1 MNGKV
6 VLSYFIGAV
15 VGCLVTGYLAKSYY
29 KRVADEEIESMKE
42 IMKQRVDSFCE
53 EKFEEKIDDI
63 FEEKTVDESADKA
76 SASAEPVNYAAKYRG
91 GGEVNDI
98 LDEMKSNTHPTDDG
112 EIASVSK
119 KKGKK
124 KKGARIIKVDNYDGD
139 PQYKKIPVYYFLGDD
154 IVADEYDNDILI
166 GEDGRP
172 LGKVVDFVPLDVI
185 NKFGFKDN
193 DDEAVI
199 YIRNEDIMYDFEVIK
214 DFGTFADIK
223 REE

>member
-6 VLSYFIGAV
+6 VLSYFIGAA
-15 VGCLVTGYLAKSYY
+15 VGCLVTGYLTKKYY
-29 KRVADEEIESMKE
+29 KRVADEEIESMKDV
-42 IMKQRVDSFCE
+42 MKKRVDKFCE

-63 FEEKTVDESADKA
+63 FEEKTVEEEEDKP

-98 LDEMKSNTHPTDDG
+98 LDGLHPTDDG
-112 EIASVSK
+112 QIAGVSK
-119 KKGKK
+119 KKNKK
-124 KKGARIIKVDNYDGD
+124 KKGARIIKVDNFDAD
-139 PQYKKIPVYYFLGDD
+139 PQYRKMHVYYYLGDD
-154 IVADEYDNDILI
+154 VVADEYDDDILR
-166 GEDGRP
+166 GEDDRE
-172 LGKVVDFVPLDVI
+172 LGKVVDYVPLEVI

-193 DDEAVI
+193 DEEGVI

-214 DFGTFADIK
+214 DFGTYADIR